1 MRRSDKTAVRSETA
15 ADTVA
20 VTMSNSRDE
29 YTAEAD
35 ITATGINT
43 TAAGCDIVTE
53 WHQQKPTE
61 DSIQPQQQQQQLG
74 SGEADGDTADSKR
87 RQRDIAAAADT
98 TDDRIPWWDTTT
110 NNLNPPATPQ
120 SHTAIQLL
128 SSKGRRQA
136 GIHTV
141 PLLIMMYV
149 LLQLRLCQCTI
160 FKSNSN
166 SVKKIDYY
174 RRDRI
179 PISYLRAGVQSLI
192 MNLLQFLSSE
202 QTILILLFI
211 GLIFT
216 VMFTVK
222 KG

>member
-15 ADTVA
+15 ADTVV
-20 VTMSNSRDE
+20 VTMSNSRDV

-35 ITATGINT
+35 TTATGINSSALS
-43 TAAGCDIVTE
+43 AAGCDVVTD

-61 DSIQPQQQQQQLG
+61 DSIQQQLG
-74 SGEADGDTADSKR
+74 SGHAEGDTADNKR
-87 RQRDIAAAADT
+87 RQRDIAAADT
-98 TDDRIPWWDTTT
+98 ADDRIPWWDTTT
-110 NNLNPPATPQ
+110 NNLNPPATPR

-160 FKSNSN
+160 FKSNSH
-166 SVKKIDYY
+166 SVKE
-174 RRDRI
+174 
-179 PISYLRAGVQSLI
+179 
-192 MNLLQFLSSE
+192 N
-202 QTILILLFI
+202 ILL
-211 GLIFT
+211 
-216 VMFTVK
+216 
-222 KG
+222 